1 MYPRHEKRTKNPA
14 EMTENGYK
22 IEILMSWTQKLKGL
36 ATASLRLKTLNDNP
50 YFKFKSMQIYLRP
63 ITEADG
69 PNIVRWR
76 NNPSVLR
83 HCLDKTHITEESNR
97 AFYKANIETGKY
109 KQFIVECVES
119 YSGVCTYPIATV
131 YLKDMDY
138 GNKRCEL
145 CIFTSSDVE
154 WNSEGQTI
162 AIEMLV
168 EKAFK
173 DYGMHKVYTYVF
185 SKFPDEID
193 LLSNAGFKIEA
204 LLKEEAVSTD
214 GLFEDIVRLSVLNV
228 GEK

>member
-1 MYPRHEKRTKNPA
+1 
-14 EMTENGYK
+14 
-22 IEILMSWTQKLKGL
+22 
-36 ATASLRLKTLNDNP
+36 
-50 YFKFKSMQIYLRP
+50 MQIFLRP
-63 ITEADG
+63 IAESDG

-76 NNPSVLR
+76 NDSKVLS

-154 WNSEGQTI
+154 WNPEGQTI

-173 DYGMHKVYTYVF
+173 EYGMHKVYSYVF
-185 SKFPDEID
+185 SKFPEEAN
-193 LLSNAGFKIEA
+193 LLKKAGFEVEA
-204 LLKEEAVSTD
+204 ILREEAMNED
-214 GLFEDIVRLSVLNV
+214 GEYEDLIRLYAINQ
-228 GEK
+228 

>member
-1 MYPRHEKRTKNPA
+1 
-14 EMTENGYK
+14 
-22 IEILMSWTQKLKGL
+22 
-36 ATASLRLKTLNDNP
+36 
-50 YFKFKSMQIYLRP
+50 MQIFLRP
-63 ITEADG
+63 IAESDG

-76 NNPSVLR
+76 NDPNVLN
-83 HCLDKTHITEESNR
+83 HCLDKTRITEESNL
-97 AFYKANIETGKY
+97 AFYKANVLTGKY

-154 WNSEGQTI
+154 WNPEGQAI

-173 DYGMHKVYTYVF
+173 EYGMHKVYSYVF
-185 SKFPDEID
+185 KRFSDEVD
-193 LLSNAGFKIEA
+193 LLTSAGFTVEA
-204 LLKEEAVSTD
+204 TLKEEAKND
-214 GLFEDIVRLSVLNV
+214 NGEYEDMLRLAILNN
-228 GEK
+228 E

>member
-1 MYPRHEKRTKNPA
+1 
-14 EMTENGYK
+14 
-22 IEILMSWTQKLKGL
+22 
-36 ATASLRLKTLNDNP
+36 
-50 YFKFKSMQIYLRP
+50 MQIFLRP
-63 ITEADG
+63 ISESDG

-76 NNPSVLR
+76 NDPDVLS
-83 HCLDKTHITEESNR
+83 HCLDKAHITEESNL
-97 AFYKANIETGKY
+97 AFYKANVETGKY

-154 WNSEGQTI
+154 WNPEGQTI

-173 DYGMHKVYTYVF
+173 EYGMHKVYSYVF
-185 SKFPDEID
+185 SKYPEEVD
-193 LLSNAGFKIEA
+193 LLTKAGFEIEA
-204 LLKEEAVSTD
+204 TLKGEAINEK
-214 GLFEDIVRLSVLNV
+214 GEYEDLIRLCVIQ
-228 GEK
+228 G